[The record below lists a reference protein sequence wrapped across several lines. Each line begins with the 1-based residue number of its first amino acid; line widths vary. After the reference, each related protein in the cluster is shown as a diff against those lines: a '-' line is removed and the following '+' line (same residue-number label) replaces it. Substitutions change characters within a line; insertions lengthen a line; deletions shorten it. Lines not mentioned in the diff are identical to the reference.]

1 MRLVRTTLA
10 LALLVFAA
18 CGGKHEPQREDDHQE
33 AATEPESR
41 AAEAHDNLLR
51 IDPEMLRDLRVTTSA
66 VESRPGGDGVTALG
80 EVGVNEE
87 KYAEVGSP
95 IAARVMEVLAGV
107 ADNVTTEQPLATLES
122 VELGK
127 ARGELVSARARAE
140 LARQTLARK
149 RGLAADRIVPR
160 REVQEAEATAAAAEA
175 DLRAAEAALRAL
187 GAGGDD
193 ANASSGTA
201 RFQLRSPV
209 AGVVIERD
217 VARGQTAEPTRLLFR
232 VADLSRLWLT
242 VHAFER
248 DAVRVS
254 PGAQARVALAAL
266 PGRSFAGTVTLVGR
280 RVDPASRTIA
290 VRVDL
295 PNEEGLLRPGMS
307 ASAWLP
313 LGEGAA
319 MVVAVP
325 AASLQRLHDGWAVF
339 LPRGEGVFEVRPVGR
354 GRDLGGEIEIVEGLQ
369 PGETVVV
376 EGAFLLKA
384 EAEKA
389 RGEGEHH
396 EH

>member
-1 MRLVRTTLA
+1 MRAVTTMLA
-10 LALLVFAA
+10 LALLVFGA
-18 CGGKHEPQREDDHQE
+18 CGGKHGQPEHDHEE
-33 AATEPESR
+33 AATKPESR
-41 AAEAHDNLLR
+41 AADAHDNLLR
-51 IDPEMLRDLRVTTSA
+51 IDPEMLRDLRITTSA

-80 EVGVNEE
+80 EIGVNEE
-87 KYAEVGSP
+87 KYAEIGPP
-95 IAARVMEVLAGV
+95 IAARITEVLAGI
-107 ADNVTTEQPLATLES
+107 ADTVSVGQPLATLES

-160 REVQEAEATAAAAEA
+160 RELQEAEATAAAAEA
-175 DLRAAEAALRAL
+175 DLRAAGAALRAL
-187 GAGGDD
+187 GAGADD
-193 ANASSGTA
+193 ENSSSDTA
-201 RFQLRSPV
+201 RFQLRSPL
-209 AGVVIERD
+209 AGVVIERQA
-217 VARGQTAEPTRLLFR
+217 VRGQMAEPTRPLFR

-254 PGAQARVALAAL
+254 PGAQARVTLAAL
-266 PGRSFAGTVTLVGR
+266 PGRWFVGTVTLVGR
-280 RVDPASRTIA
+280 RVDPASRTVA

-295 PNEEGLLRPGMS
+295 PNDEGLLRPGMS
-307 ASAWLP
+307 ASGWLP

-325 AASLQRLHDGWAVF
+325 AASLQRLRDGWAVF
-339 LPRGEGVFEVRPVGR
+339 LPRGEGAFEARAVGR
-354 GRDLGGEIEIVEGLQ
+354 GRDLGGEVEVVEGLQ